1 MTRPFLSIIIPTL
14 NEEKYLPILLSS
26 LVSQIYKN
34 FEVIVSDAK
43 SGDKTKEKALEFKD
57 RLDIK
62 VYDSDKR
69 NVSYQRNLGAKKAKG
84 DYLIFLDADFT
95 VNKDF
100 IEKIKKVINNNND
113 LFVLFE
119 HANKSLFLKIYFLI
133 MNILATFSPF
143 ILRKPFVT
151 GPALIIKTDFFN
163 KIEGY
168 DESVVYGEDQDI
180 VQRAYR
186 NKAKIKY
193 ANSVRVAFSVRRI
206 EKEGFFHFLF
216 KNSIS
221 TIHIMFL
228 GAIRGK
234 FIKHDMGGHEYIK

>member
-1 MTRPFLSIIIPTL
+1 
-14 NEEKYLPILLSS
+14 LPVLLKS
-26 LVSQIYKN
+26 LALQTNKD
-34 FEVIVSDAK
+34 FEVIVSEAK
-43 SGDKTKEKALEFKD
+43 SEDKTKEKALEFKD
-57 RLDIK
+57 KLDIK
-62 VYDSDKR
+62 VYDSEKR
-69 NVSYQRNLGAKKAKG
+69 SVSYQRNLGAKKAKG

-95 VNKDF
+95 VNNDF
-100 IEKIKKVINNNND
+100 IEKIKKVIKNNNKD

-133 MNILATFSPF
+133 MNILSTFSPF

-151 GPALIIKTDFFN
+151 GSALVIKTDFFN

-180 VQRAYR
+180 VQRAYG

-193 ANSVRVAFSVRRI
+193 ANSIRVTFSVRRI
-206 EKEGFFHFLF
+206 EKEGFFHYLF

-234 FIKHDMGGHEYIK
+234 FIKHDMGGHEYIKNAKLK